1 MGRYVLKRIL
11 LMIPILLGVAILIFT
26 MMYFCP
32 GDPCEIILGAS
43 ATEVQV
49 EALREQLGLN
59 DPYIVRLF
67 NFLKEILVNRSFGNS
82 YIQGTSVAAE
92 LMKRFPKTLTL
103 AAGSILLSTLIGI
116 PLGISA
122 AIHANGPGDRI
133 SMFISMIGVS
143 MPNFWL
149 ALMLVLLFALK
160 LHWLPSSG
168 DKGWRYYIL
177 PIAANALGGIAG
189 IARLTRSSMLEVI
202 RADYVTTARAKGVA
216 ERNVIWHHALPNAL
230 IPIITICGGRFGGQ
244 LGGTVVIETVFG
256 IAGIGSYMIDGINNR
271 DYTAVQGSVLY
282 IAFTFSVVMLLVD
295 LIYAYV
301 DPRIKAQYEGQS
313 KKTLEK
319 GGKGKWLSPRKKKQP
334 GNQLVPARRNMSGRR
349 SARTRWPWQASLPSA
364 RWWCSRSFPHIL
376 SPMTMR
382 KPICPAHI

>member
-1 MGRYVLKRIL
+1 M
-11 LMIPILLGVAILIFT
+11 
-26 MMYFCP
+26 
-32 GDPCEIILGAS
+32 
-43 ATEVQV
+43 
-49 EALREQLGLN
+49 
-59 DPYIVRLF
+59 
-67 NFLKEILVNRSFGNS
+67 NRSFGNS

-313 KKTLEK
+313 KKRSKKE
-319 GGKGKWLSPRKKKQP
+319 GKANG
-334 GNQLVPARRNMSGRR
+334 
-349 SARTRWPWQASLPSA
+349 
-364 RWWCSRSFPHIL
+364 
-376 SPMTMR
+376 
-382 KPICPAHI
+382 

>member
-1 MGRYVLKRIL
+1 MGRYVLKRIV

-313 KKTLEK
+313 KKRSKKE
-319 GGKGKWLSPRKKKQP
+319 GKANG
-334 GNQLVPARRNMSGRR
+334 
-349 SARTRWPWQASLPSA
+349 
-364 RWWCSRSFPHIL
+364 
-376 SPMTMR
+376 
-382 KPICPAHI
+382 